1 MPPPDAPKQKQYT
14 LKFISGK
21 YQGGEFPI
29 APGRELVL
37 GRSNELDVVLVEDM
51 VSRKHAR
58 IAFTHEALLI
68 EDLGSTNGTFVN
80 GEKVKRARLKEGDRV
95 LIGTSIAR
103 VEASDAPAGAGES
116 REAEA
121 RAKMQSVASR
131 TTQVKTMSGTIDEVP
146 LVDLLQLFA
155 TSKKSGVL
163 AIQHEDGTSGRLYL
177 RKGAVPFASIDEL
190 PDIPAQKAIYRMLT
204 WSKGTFELLPHDE
217 REFSE
222 ELTLSTEGLL
232 MEGMRHL
239 DETRRLESMLSTTGR
254 YTLASPLVPALKD
267 LDERGLMVLQHA
279 WNHGR
284 LPVILDRSRLTDL
297 DTMEVLAKLVQQRY
311 LKVEG

>member
-1 MPPPDAPKQKQYT
+1 MPATEASKQKQYT

-29 APGRELVL
+29 AAGRELVL

-58 IAFTHEALLI
+58 ISFTNDNLLI

-103 VEASDAPAGAGES
+103 VEASDVAQGSGET

-121 RAKMQSVASR
+121 RAKMQSVASK
-131 TTQVKTMSGTIDEVP
+131 TTAVKTMTGTIDEVP

-163 AIQHEDGTSGRLYL
+163 AIQRDSGSAGRIFL
-177 RKGAVPFASIDEL
+177 RKGAVPYASIDDQPEVPPL
-190 PDIPAQKAIYRMLT
+190 KAIFRMLT
-204 WSKGTFELLPHDE
+204 WESGTFELQPPDE

-222 ELTLSTEGLL
+222 EITLSTEGIL

-239 DETRRLESMLSTTGR
+239 DETRRLSAMLSATGR
-254 YTLASPLVPALKD
+254 YTLSLPLAPLLKD
-267 LDERGLMVLQHA
+267 LDANALTVLQHA

-284 LPVILDRSRLTDL
+284 LETILDRSKLTDL
-297 DTMEVLAKLVQQRY
+297 DTMEVLVKLVQQRY
-311 LKVEG
+311 LKLEG